1 MSASL
6 AATPQFVRSPSS
18 VVSLASQPIT
28 GSAHA
33 LRQGRQTL
41 EAPRSASSWFALRA
55 SVLRRAVSQWGRP
68 VRRSGA
74 TRPTAGRQHKCPAKA
89 GASSTSMKPPTV
101 AYLWRSPQL
110 LASATKPWPN
120 TPLNRNANGGRL
132 QRAPAA
138 SSAPFGVRLASR

>member
-1 MSASL
+1 MNALL
-6 AATPQFVRSPSS
+6 AVTPQFVRRPGAGVLLSR
-18 VVSLASQPIT
+18 QQIT
-28 GSAHA
+28 GGAHTLRHGRPMLAA
-33 LRQGRQTL
+33 LS
-41 EAPRSASSWFALRA
+41 SASPWFALRA